1 MEGIIRFSV
10 SLPQKLLATLDEK
23 IIAKGYSS
31 RSEFVRDLIREQI
44 TEDRW
49 LEEDSEVYG
58 NLTLVYDHHQRD
70 LASKMIDIQHNNH
83 SVSILCNTHVH
94 LDHHNCLE
102 SIILKGTPKEIEKLS
117 LELGGLKGVRFSK
130 LTRTARFEL

>member
-10 SLPQKLLATLDEK
+10 SLPQKLLSTLDDK

-44 TEDRW
+44 NEDRW
-49 LEEDSEVYG
+49 QEDNAEVYG

-70 LASKMIDIQHNNH
+70 LASKMIDIQHNNEA
-83 SVSILCNTHVH
+83 VSILCNTHVH

-102 SIILKGTPKEIEKLS
+102 SIILKGTPREVEKLA

-130 LTRTARFEL
+130 LTRTTRFEL

>member
-10 SLPQKLLATLDEK
+10 SLPHKLLTTLDEK

-49 LEEDSEVYG
+49 QEDNSEVFG

-70 LASKMIDIQHNNH
+70 LAAKMIEIQHNNTAA
-83 SVSILCNTHVH
+83 ILCSTHVH
-94 LDHHNCLE
+94 LDHSNCLE
-102 SIILKGTPKEIEKLS
+102 SIILKGTPREIEKIS

-130 LTRTARFEL
+130 LTRTTRFEL